1 MVPVVEV
8 FAMHIDST
16 HVTNINPNIRAL
28 GLEPTKRNAPKAIRL
43 CKFVSSIEIATE
55 FGLLYSKNLIY
66 FFKKKTFGK
75 QEFAHR
81 RQQKVN
87 PRP

>member
-1 MVPVVEV
+1 MTFFPSLKERLSRVRTVNNRKKCVKVKMVPVVEV
-8 FAMHIDST
+8 FAMHIDRT

-55 FGLLYSKNLIY
+55 FG
-66 FFKKKTFGK
+66 
-75 QEFAHR
+75 
-81 RQQKVN
+81 
-87 PRP
+87 